1 MIFKLF
7 DLSESEKNVKGKKD
21 EYLLNDINTPILKCD
36 TIYVINIC
44 KKEFNMNC

>member
-7 DLSESEKNVKGKKD
+7 DLSESENNVKGKKD

-36 TIYVINIC
+36 TIYVLIYV
-44 KKEFNMNC
+44 KKNLI